1 MLYLEVIFGLNI
13 IAMASSIK
21 ITLRKKPNTEG
32 QFPLVLRIT
41 KDRRS
46 TYLYTGQY
54 LEFKYW
60 DEANRAV
67 RKSHPNAVRLNNLL
81 AAKLSEANKSLL
93 DLTSNQKDYSS
104 QSIKQEITAPIS
116 KVTFQQIADDYLN
129 ELNANEKINRYITDK
144 SRLGHLKHFAQ
155 NNYLSFKEIDESFLR
170 RFMSYLKGE
179 KKLSP
184 RSVINTLI
192 VIRTL
197 YNRAIKHGIVGR
209 EHYPFGKDKIRIKFP
224 ESEKVG
230 LTKEEIQAIESLSNL
245 SNQETHV
252 RNVWLFS
259 FYLAGMRV
267 GDVINIRW
275 SDIYDGR
282 LHYRMNK
289 NAKLLSLKLP
299 EKVISILRDY
309 NSDKKSDDDFIFPEM
324 RKANFKNA
332 HDVLAK
338 TKTATK
344 KFNKYLTRIAD
355 KAAIDKK
362 LTMHIARHSFGN
374 IAGDVIPLQ
383 MLQKLYR
390 HSSITT
396 TINYQANFMHQDTD
410 DALDKVINF

>member
-1 MLYLEVIFGLNI
+1 
-13 IAMASSIK
+13 MASSIK
-21 ITLRKKPNTEG
+21 VTLRKKPNNQG
-32 QFPLVLRIT
+32 QYPLVLRIT

-54 LEFKYW
+54 IDLKYW
-60 DEANRAV
+60 DEANRTV

-81 AAKLSEANKSLL
+81 LAKLAEANKTLL
-93 DLTSNQKDYSS
+93 TLTSDKEDYSS
-104 QSIKQEITAPIS
+104 QSIKQEITAPVS
-116 KVTFQQIADDYLN
+116 KVTFKQIADGYLE
-129 ELNANEKINRYITDK
+129 ELNANRKINRYITDK
-144 SRLGHLKHFAQ
+144 ARIGHVMRFAH
-155 NNYLSFKEIDESFLR
+155 NNHLTFKEIDEAFLR
-170 RFMSYLKGE
+170 RFMSYLSGE

-184 RSVINTLI
+184 RSVVNTLI

-197 YNRAIKHGIVGR
+197 YNRAIKQGVIER
-209 EHYPFGKDKIRIKFP
+209 KHYPFGKDKIRIKFP
-224 ESEKVG
+224 ETEKVG
-230 LTKEEIQAIESLSNL
+230 LTKEEIQSIEALDTL
-245 SNQETHV
+245 TAQETHV

-299 EKVISILRDY
+299 EKVISILGY
-309 NSDKKSDDDFIFPEM
+309 YKGDKKSDDDFIFPEM
-324 RKANFKNA
+324 KKANLKSA
-332 HDVLAK
+332 RDVLAK

-344 KFNKYLTRIAD
+344 KFNKYLSRLAD
-355 KAAIDKK
+355 KADIDKK

-374 IAGDVIPLQ
+374 IAGEAIPLQ

-410 DALDKVINF
+410 DALDRVINF

>member
-1 MLYLEVIFGLNI
+1 
-13 IAMASSIK
+13 MASSIK
-21 ITLRKKPNTEG
+21 VTLRKKPNKQGEY
-32 QFPLVLRIT
+32 PLVLRIT

-54 LEFKYW
+54 IDLNYW
-60 DEANRAV
+60 DEANKVV

-81 AAKLSEANKSLL
+81 LAKLAEANRTLL
-93 DLTSNQKDYSS
+93 ALTSEKNDYSS
-104 QSIKQEITAPIS
+104 QSIKKEITTPLS
-116 KVTFQQIADDYLN
+116 KITFKQMADAYLE
-129 ELNANEKINRYITDK
+129 ELNANKKINRYNTDK
-144 SRLGHLKHFAQ
+144 ARINHLLRFAQ
-155 NNYLSFKEIDESFLR
+155 NNYLTFREIDEAFLR

-197 YNRAIKHGIVGR
+197 YNRSIKQGVIER
-209 EHYPFGKDKIRIKFP
+209 KHYPFGKDKIRIKFP
-224 ESEKVG
+224 ETEKVG
-230 LTKEEIQAIESLSNL
+230 LNKDEIQAIKALDAL
-245 SNQETHV
+245 TAQEAHV

-259 FYLAGMRV
+259 FYLVGMRV

-299 EKVISILRDY
+299 EKVIPIIEHY
-309 NSDKKSDDDFIFPEM
+309 MGDKKSEDDFIFPEM
-324 RKANFKNA
+324 KKANLKSA
-332 HDVLAK
+332 RDVLAK

-344 KFNKYLTRIAD
+344 KFNKYLARVAV
-355 KAAIDKK
+355 KAKIDKK

-374 IAGDVIPLQ
+374 IAGDAIPLQ

-390 HSSITT
+390 HTSITT

>member
-1 MLYLEVIFGLNI
+1 
-13 IAMASSIK
+13 MASSIK
-21 ITLRKKPNTEG
+21 VTLRKKPNNQG
-32 QFPLVLRIT
+32 QYPLVLRIT

-54 LEFKYW
+54 IDLKYW
-60 DEANRAV
+60 DEANRTV

-81 AAKLSEANKSLL
+81 LAKLAEANKTLL
-93 DLTSNQKDYSS
+93 TLTSDKEDYSS
-104 QSIKQEITAPIS
+104 QSIKQEITAPVS
-116 KVTFQQIADDYLN
+116 KVTFKQIADGYLE
-129 ELNANEKINRYITDK
+129 ELNANKKINRYITDK
-144 SRLGHLKHFAQ
+144 ARIGHVMRFAH
-155 NNYLSFKEIDESFLR
+155 NNHLTFKEIDEAFLR
-170 RFMSYLKGE
+170 RFMSYLSGE

-184 RSVINTLI
+184 RSVVNTLI

-197 YNRAIKHGIVGR
+197 YNRAIKQGVIER
-209 EHYPFGKDKIRIKFP
+209 KHYPFGKDKIRIKFP
-224 ESEKVG
+224 ETEKVG
-230 LTKEEIQAIESLSNL
+230 LTKEEIQSIEALDTL
-245 SNQETHV
+245 TAQETHV

-299 EKVISILRDY
+299 EKVISILGY
-309 NSDKKSDDDFIFPEM
+309 YKADKKSDDDFIFPEM
-324 RKANFKNA
+324 KKANLKSA
-332 HDVLAK
+332 RDVLAK

-344 KFNKYLTRIAD
+344 KFNKYLSRLAD
-355 KAAIDKK
+355 KADIDKK

-374 IAGDVIPLQ
+374 IAGEAIPLQ

-410 DALDKVINF
+410 DALDRVINF

>member
-1 MLYLEVIFGLNI
+1 
-13 IAMASSIK
+13 MASSIK
-21 ITLRKKPNTEG
+21 ITLRKKPNKQG
-32 QFPLVLRIT
+32 QCPLVIRIT

-54 LEFKYW
+54 IDLKYW
-60 DEANRAV
+60 DEANRTV

-81 AAKLSEANKSLL
+81 LAKLAEANKTLL
-93 DLTSNQKDYSS
+93 TLTSDKSDYSS
-104 QSIKQEITAPIS
+104 QSIKKEITTPLS
-116 KVTFQQIADDYLN
+116 KVTFKQMADAYLE
-129 ELNANEKINRYITDK
+129 ELNANKKINRYKTDK
-144 SRLGHLKHFAQ
+144 ARIGHLMRFAQ
-155 NNYLSFKEIDESFLR
+155 NNHLTFREIDEAFLR

-184 RSVINTLI
+184 RTVINTLI

-197 YNRAIKHGIVGR
+197 YNRAIKQGVIER
-209 EHYPFGKDKIRIKFP
+209 KHYPFGKDKIRIKFP
-224 ESEKVG
+224 ETEKVG
-230 LTKEEIQAIESLSNL
+230 LNKDEIQAIEALDVL
-245 SNQETHV
+245 TAQEAHV

-289 NAKLLSLKLP
+289 NAKLVSLKLP
-299 EKVISILRDY
+299 EKVIPIIELY
-309 NSDKKSDDDFIFPEM
+309 KKHKKSEDDFIFPEM
-324 RKANFKNA
+324 KKANLKNA
-332 HDVLAK
+332 RDVLAK

-344 KFNKYLTRIAD
+344 KFNKYLSRVAD
-355 KAAIDKK
+355 KAKINKK

-374 IAGDVIPLQ
+374 IAGDAIPLQ

-390 HSSITT
+390 HTSITT

>member
-1 MLYLEVIFGLNI
+1 
-13 IAMASSIK
+13 MASSIK
-21 ITLRKKPNTEG
+21 VAIRKKPNNQG
-32 QFPLVLRIT
+32 QYPLVLRIT

-54 LEFKYW
+54 LDLKYW

-81 AAKLSEANKSLL
+81 LTKLAEANKTLL
-93 DLTSNQKDYSS
+93 TLTSDQKDYSS
-104 QSIKQEITAPIS
+104 QSIKQEITTPLS
-116 KVTFQQIADDYLN
+116 NVTFKQIADGYLE
-129 ELNANEKINRYITDK
+129 ELNANKKLNRYSTDK
-144 SRLGHLKHFAQ
+144 ARIGHVMRFA
-155 NNYLSFKEIDESFLR
+155 NNNHLTFKEIDEAFLR
-170 RFMSYLKGE
+170 RFMSYLRGE
-179 KKLSP
+179 RKLSP

-197 YNRAIKHGIVGR
+197 YNRAIKQGVVER
-209 EHYPFGKDKIRIKFP
+209 KHYPFGKDKIRIKFP
-224 ESEKVG
+224 ETDKVG
-230 LTKEEIQAIESLSNL
+230 LTKEEIQTIEALDAL
-245 SNQETHV
+245 TTQESHV

-299 EKVISILRDY
+299 EKVISILEY
-309 NSDKKSDDDFIFPEM
+309 YKGDKESDDDFIFPEM
-324 RKANFKNA
+324 KKANLKSA

-344 KFNKYLTRIAD
+344 KFNKYLSRLAD
-355 KAAIDKK
+355 KADIDKK

-374 IAGDVIPLQ
+374 IAGEAIPLQ

-410 DALDKVINF
+410 DALDRVINF

>member
-1 MLYLEVIFGLNI
+1 
-13 IAMASSIK
+13 MASSIK
-21 ITLRKKPNTEG
+21 VTLRKKPNKQG
-32 QFPLVLRIT
+32 QYPLVIRIT

-46 TYLYTGQY
+46 TYVYTGQY
-54 LEFKYW
+54 INLKYW
-60 DEANRAV
+60 DEANRTV

-81 AAKLSEANKSLL
+81 LAKLAEANKTLL
-93 DLTSNQKDYSS
+93 TLTSDKEDYSS
-104 QSIKQEITAPIS
+104 QSIKQEITAPVS
-116 KVTFQQIADDYLN
+116 KVTFKQIADGYLE
-129 ELNANEKINRYITDK
+129 ELNANKKINRYITDK
-144 SRLGHLKHFAQ
+144 ARIGHVMRFAH
-155 NNYLSFKEIDESFLR
+155 NNHLTFKEIDEAFLR
-170 RFMSYLKGE
+170 RFMSYLSGE

-184 RSVINTLI
+184 RSVVNTLI

-197 YNRAIKHGIVGR
+197 YNRAIKQGVIER
-209 EHYPFGKDKIRIKFP
+209 KHYPFGKDKIRIKFP
-224 ESEKVG
+224 ETEKVG
-230 LTKEEIQAIESLSNL
+230 LTKEEIQSIEALDTL
-245 SNQETHV
+245 TAQETHV

-299 EKVISILRDY
+299 EKVISILGY
-309 NSDKKSDDDFIFPEM
+309 YKADKKSDDDFIFPEM
-324 RKANFKNA
+324 KKANLKSA
-332 HDVLAK
+332 RDVLAK

-344 KFNKYLTRIAD
+344 KFNKYLSRLAD
-355 KAAIDKK
+355 KADIDKK

-374 IAGDVIPLQ
+374 IAGEAIPLQ

-410 DALDKVINF
+410 DALDKVI